1 MNTNFNPFLYNPYD
15 QRIQRNVE
23 LMYNGGYKNIY
34 DKNKKST
41 YRGRRIERLNKK
53 ALSMKN
59 NVDDLMNEVKYWSS
73 TFDDDDDDKNIERD
87 LKKYHT
93 LTDYVNEIANKALDN
108 GMPKFISK
116 IHPEISFK
124 YNSYNIYCGKPGSS
138 KTTFVMKQFMKLS
151 LIEHDYHLI
160 IYVAGT
166 DSDDTINSLSNFIN
180 IPIMKTNYD
189 DIEEQFNELIEL
201 KEKYNSMVDGKMK
214 KDKSILKPL
223 RIKDFSKKRLHTIV
237 FFDDATSLLKD
248 KKKKDLMQ
256 KFTKCRH
263 FNLTVIICIHSW
275 VGIGKMDR
283 DYITSVALYKGFSKD
298 RMKLIHDQLAIDMDF
313 DCFYSKY
320 LELKKYQKLVI
331 DSDDSSVSIE

>member
-1 MNTNFNPFLYNPYD
+1 MNNNFDPYLYKPYE

-23 LMYNGGYKNIY
+23 LMYNGGFKGLYNDSK
-34 DKNKKST
+34 DSS
-41 YRGRRIERLNKK
+41 YRGRRLKK
-53 ALSMKN
+53 LDKRINNAANDLKN
-59 NVDDLMNEVKYWSS
+59 LTNELEYWGE
-73 TFDDDDDDKNIERD
+73 TFDENDESNPKELIRHAKNLSE
-87 LKKYHT
+87 
-93 LTDYVNEIANKALDN
+93 YVDRIANKALDN
-108 GMPKFISK
+108 GMPKFIAK

-124 YNSYNIYCGKPGSS
+124 YNSYNIYCGKPGSA

-166 DSDDTINSLSNFIN
+166 DSDDTVNSLSQFIN
-180 IPIMKTNYD
+180 IPIMKTTYD
-189 DIEEQFNELIEL
+189 KIEDQFTKLIEL
-201 KEKYNSMVDGKMK
+201 KEKYNSMVDGKIN

-223 RIKDFSKKRLHTIV
+223 RVDDFSKKRLHTIV

-275 VGIGKMDR
+275 VGISKMDR
-283 DYITSVALYKGFSKD
+283 DYITSVAIYKGFSKD
-298 RMKLIHDQLAIDMDF
+298 RMRLIHDQLTIDMDF
-313 DCFYSKY
+313 DCFYAKY

-331 DSDDSSVSIE
+331 DADDNSVTVE